1 MFNVD
6 QVVSQNLPKM
16 NHQSLMSKSIKKI
29 LRYLLHEK
37 AMVTIEKQY
46 PYAKG
51 LDFAEAML
59 DHFDFGYCV
68 SDRDREKIPA
78 TGRVVIIANHPIGT
92 LDGAALIKMVSE
104 VRPDFKVVANDLLM
118 NVKPLHSVL
127 LPVNNMGGS
136 TAKKNLEAVYQHLNN
151 EGVVIIFPAGE
162 VSRIGP
168 SGVRDGSWHKGF
180 LNFAT
185 ATQSPILPVYMDA
198 RNSAFFYAISAVYKP
213 LSTLFLIKEMFK
225 QAHKRMNIKIG
236 DVIPFEHYDS
246 LDVTAVSKV
255 KLFKKHL
262 YNIAGNKTEILKT
275 EKAIAHP
282 ENRAELKAAI
292 RQCEL
297 LGNTIDGKT
306 ILLYRQEDSSPIMR
320 EIGRL
325 REVAFRLVGEGTG
338 QRRDVDAYDID
349 YLHLI
354 LWDDNDLE
362 IVGAYRFGETQKLID
377 NPQSQGLYTKTLFDY
392 QPDMQPIFVRGL
404 ELGRSFVQPRYWGK
418 RSLDYLWV
426 GIGAFVAK
434 NPEYRYLFGPV
445 SISNTLPTAAKNL
458 LINYYQHYFSS
469 EQTLAKAKI
478 PFLLDDLEKDQL
490 LSAFK
495 GDDKDKDFTAMKH
508 LLANLGVGVPTL
520 YKQYSALCTD
530 GGVSFS
536 AFNIDPDF
544 NDCVD
549 GLVVVDLDKLL
560 PKKRQRYIETHI
572 ETPIPTHIPV
582 VIEDA

>member
-6 QVVSQNLPKM
+6 QVVNDSLPKM
-16 NHQSLMSKSIKKI
+16 NHQSLMSKSIRNI

-37 AMVTIEKQY
+37 ALLTIEKQY

-68 SDRDREKIPA
+68 SDKDREKIPA
-78 TGRVVIIANHPIGT
+78 TGKVIIIANHPIGT
-92 LDGAALIKMVSE
+92 LDGAALIKMISE

-118 NVKPLHSVL
+118 NVKPLHSLL
-127 LPVNNMGGS
+127 LPVNNMGNK
-136 TAKKNLEAVYQHLNN
+136 TPKKNLEAIYQHLNN
-151 EGVVIIFPAGE
+151 EGAVIIFPAGE
-162 VSRIGP
+162 VSRMGA
-168 SGVRDGSWHKGF
+168 SGIRDGSWHKGF

-213 LSTLFLIKEMFK
+213 LSTLLLIKEMFK

-236 DVIPFEHYDS
+236 DVIPFEYFDS
-246 LDVTAVSKV
+246 LDVPQISKV

-262 YNIAGNKTEILKT
+262 YNIARNKAEILKT

-282 ENRAELKAAI
+282 ENRAELRAAI
-292 RQCEL
+292 RNCEL
-297 LGNTIDGKT
+297 LGNTADGKK
-306 ILLYRQEDSSPIMR
+306 ILLYRQQGSSPIMR

-338 QRRDVDAYDID
+338 KRRDIDGYDLD

-354 LWDDNDLE
+354 LWDDDDLE
-362 IVGAYRFGETQKLID
+362 VVGAYRFAETQKLID
-377 NPQSQGLYTKTLFDY
+377 NPQSQGIYTNTLFDY
-392 QPDMQPIFVRGL
+392 QPSMTPIFAKGL
-404 ELGRSFVQPRYWGK
+404 ELGRSFVQPKYWGK

-434 NPEYRYLFGPV
+434 NPQYRYLFGPV
-445 SISNTLPTAAKNL
+445 SISNALPAPAKNL
-458 LINYYQHYFSS
+458 LVHYYQHYFPC
-469 EQTLAKAKI
+469 EEMIAKAKT
-478 PFLLDDLEKDQL
+478 PFQLDDMEKGELLAAFDGADKEKDFVTL
-490 LSAFK
+490 
-495 GDDKDKDFTAMKH
+495 KH
-508 LLANLGVGVPTL
+508 LLANCGVSVPTL
-520 YKQYSALCTD
+520 YKQYSSLCEE

-560 PKKRQRYIETHI
+560 TKKRIRYIEKHQ
-572 ETPIPTHIPV
+572 
-582 VIEDA
+582 

>member
-6 QVVSQNLPKM
+6 QVVTENLPKM
-16 NHQSLMSKSIKKI
+16 NNQSLVSKSIKYI

-51 LDFAEAML
+51 PDFAEAML

-68 SDRDREKIPA
+68 SDIDREKIPA
-78 TGRVVIIANHPIGT
+78 LGRVVIIANHPIGT

-118 NVKPLHSVL
+118 NITPLHSVL
-127 LPVNNMGGS
+127 LPVNNMGGI
-136 TAKKNLEAVYQHLNN
+136 TAKKNLEAIYSHLNN
-151 EGVVIIFPAGE
+151 DGVIIIFPAGE

-185 ATQSPILPVYMDA
+185 ATQSPVLPVYMDA

-225 QAHKRMNIKIG
+225 HAHKRMNIKIG
-236 DVIPFEHYDS
+236 DLIPFEHYDS
-246 LDVTAVSKV
+246 LDIQPISKV

-262 YNIAGNKTEILKT
+262 YNIARNKTEILKT
-275 EKAIAHP
+275 EKSIAHP

-292 RQCEL
+292 HECEL
-297 LGNTIDGKT
+297 LGNTSDGKM
-306 ILLYRQEDSSPIMR
+306 IMLYRQQDSSPIMR

-325 REVAFRLVGEGTG
+325 REVTFRLVGEGTG
-338 QRRDVDAYDID
+338 KRRDVDCYDLD
-349 YLHLI
+349 YLHLV

-362 IVGAYRFGETQKLID
+362 IVGAYRFGEAQRLID
-377 NPQSQGLYTKTLFDY
+377 KPRSQGLYTNTLFDY
-392 QPDMQPIFVRGL
+392 QPNMEPILARGL
-404 ELGRSFVQPRYWGK
+404 ELGRSFVQSKYWGK

-434 NPEYRYLFGPV
+434 NPQYRYLFGPV
-445 SISNTLPTAAKNL
+445 SISNALPTAAKNV
-458 LINYYQHYFSS
+458 LIHHYQHYFAS
-469 EQTLAKAKI
+469 EQVLAKAKI
-478 PFLLDDLEKDQL
+478 PFQLDEIEKDQL
-490 LSAFK
+490 LIAFD
-495 GDDKDKDFTAMKH
+495 GNDKDKDFTTMKH
-508 LLANLGVGVPTL
+508 LLANFGVSVPTL
-520 YKQYSALCTD
+520 YKQYAALCED

-549 GLVVVDLDKLL
+549 GLVVVDLEKLL
-560 PKKRQRYIETHI
+560 PKKRQRYIEAHK
-572 ETPIPTHIPV
+572 
-582 VIEDA
+582 